1 MFSCCVV
8 VIKLVVGDC
17 LLLFNCVHCVL
28 LASKMSETEDLILL
42 VNCFPFHGHHVLV
55 VEYGVVGIWGILSL
69 ASFIPNLFCCSV
81 LD

>member
-8 VIKLVVGDC
+8 VIELVVGDC
-17 LLLFNCVHCVL
+17 LLLFNCVL

-42 VNCFPFHGHHVLV
+42 VNCFPFHGHHVLF
-55 VEYGVVGIWGILSL
+55 VEYGVVGTWGISSL
-69 ASFIPNLFCCSV
+69 ASFIPSFFCCSV